1 MELADKIMVVTGA
14 AGNLGSSCAREA
26 ARSHYQVLSRKR
38 QDIKVSDPGAR
49 DMFDDRVYKR
59 GALAVHAIHRLLGDA
74 FFPTLSFYLTQH
86 QHSVVEP
93 SDLLSAFREAA
104 PDAALFD
111 ATVAAWLDETALP
124 KFPD

>member
-1 MELADKIMVVTGA
+1 MCIRDRHAHGRPA
-14 AGNLGSSCAREA
+14 HNS
-26 ARSHYQVLSRKR
+26 ARSHYQVLARKR
-38 QDIKVSDPGAR
+38 QDLLLSDPGTR

-74 FFPTLSFYLTQH
+74 FFPTLTSYLTQH

-93 SDLLSAFREAA
+93 ADLLSSFREAA
-104 PDAALFD
+104 PDAALFN